1 MALMLYG
8 LMCTRPRWKFNLV
21 HLLVRDNVDD
31 ADLEE
36 GEIASDDEEVPQ
48 EDKKQEDKTEVKSAT
63 NKGEVAKE
71 DFKTVTLNQS
81 ERQDSLNFKT
91 TGANAEKRRDK
102 RVPSNSN
109 TSRAR
114 KRAGED
120 DVPSHRDSHVRSGN
134 MV

>member
-1 MALMLYG
+1 MEWCVPGPEWNLI
-8 LMCTRPRWKFNLV
+8 LV

-48 EDKKQEDKTEVKSAT
+48 EDKKKEDKTEVKSTA
-63 NKGEVAKE
+63 NKGDVAKE

-91 TGANAEKRRDK
+91 TGPNA
-102 RVPSNSN
+102 
-109 TSRAR
+109 
-114 KRAGED
+114 
-120 DVPSHRDSHVRSGN
+120 
-134 MV
+134 

>member
-1 MALMLYG
+1 MEWCVPGPEWNLI
-8 LMCTRPRWKFNLV
+8 LV

-48 EDKKQEDKTEVKSAT
+48 EDKKKEDKTEVKSTA
-63 NKGEVAKE
+63 NKGDVAKE

-102 RVPSNSN
+102 RAPSNTNS
-109 TSRAR
+109 SRTR

-120 DVPSHRDSHVRSGN
+120 DVPSHRDSHVCS
-134 MV
+134 V